1 MRRRTF
7 DLLVSWVGV
16 LLAVVLVVGGVMLFA
31 GYKYANTNVTEQLQA
46 QNIFF
51 PKAGD
56 EQFTDPR
63 IGPYIE
69 RYAGQQLVDGA
80 QAKAWADHYIA
91 VHLADIGGGQ
101 TYSEAS
107 AASRADPENA
117 ELAGLVQT
125 LFRGETLRGLLLNA
139 YAFWV
144 FGQIAL
150 WAAFGAWVGAAIM
163 AILTVLGLI
172 HSRRVALEVE
182 IAAPKEGKELAASS

>member
-31 GYKYANTNVTEQLQA
+31 GYKYANNNVTEQLQA

-56 EQFTDPR
+56 EQFKDPR

-69 RYAGQQLVDGA
+69 RYAGQQLVNGA
-80 QAKAWADHYIA
+80 QARAYADHYIA

-182 IAAPKEGKELAASS
+182 IAAPKEGKDLAAAS

>member
-7 DLLVSWVGV
+7 DLLVSWAGV
-16 LLAVVLVVGGVMLFA
+16 LLTVVLVVGGGVLFA
-31 GYKYANTNVTEQLQA
+31 GYKYADNNVTEQLEA

-56 EQFTDPR
+56 EQFKDPR

-69 RYAGQQLVDGA
+69 RYADQQLVNGA
-80 QAKAWADHYIA
+80 QAKAYADHYIA

-107 AASRADPENA
+107 AASRTDPENA

-150 WAAFGAWVGAAIM
+150 WAGIGAWVAAAILG
-163 AILTVLGLI
+163 ILTVLGFI
-172 HSRRVALEVE
+172 HAQRVAPEVE
-182 IAAPKEGKELAASS
+182 IAAPKGATELGAAS

>member
-7 DLLVSWVGV
+7 DLLVSWAGV
-16 LLAVVLVVGGVMLFA
+16 LLTVVLVVGGGVLFA
-31 GYKYANTNVTEQLQA
+31 GYKYADNNVTEQLEA

-56 EQFTDPR
+56 EQFKDPR

-69 RYAGQQLVDGA
+69 RYADQQLVNGA
-80 QAKAWADHYIA
+80 QAKAYADHYIA

-107 AASRADPENA
+107 AASRTDPENA

-150 WAAFGAWVGAAIM
+150 WAGIGAWVAAAILG
-163 AILTVLGLI
+163 ILTVLGFI
-172 HSRRVALEVE
+172 HAQRVAPEVE
-182 IAAPKEGKELAASS
+182 IAAPKGATELAASS

>member
-7 DLLVSWVGV
+7 DLLVSWAGV
-16 LLAVVLVVGGVMLFA
+16 LLTVVLVVGGGVLFA
-31 GYKYANTNVTEQLQA
+31 GYKYADNNVTEQLEA

-56 EQFTDPR
+56 EQFKDPR

-69 RYAGQQLVDGA
+69 RYADQQLVNGA
-80 QAKAWADHYIA
+80 QAKAYADHYIA

-107 AASRADPENA
+107 AASRTDPENA

-150 WAAFGAWVGAAIM
+150 WAGIGAWVAAAILG
-163 AILTVLGLI
+163 ILTVLGFI
-172 HSRRVALEVE
+172 HAQRVAPEVE
-182 IAAPKEGKELAASS
+182 IAAPKGATELAAAS